1 MKKKKRQVKDL
12 PLFYYDYFVLH
23 AFLFQGS
30 NWIKAQQAFLRYFT
44 MAAPALA
51 TSPS

>member
-1 MKKKKRQVKDL
+1 MKNEKRQVKDL

-23 AFLFQGS
+23 AFLFQGA
-30 NWIKAQQAFLRYFT
+30 NWIKAQRAFPLYFT

-51 TSPS
+51 T